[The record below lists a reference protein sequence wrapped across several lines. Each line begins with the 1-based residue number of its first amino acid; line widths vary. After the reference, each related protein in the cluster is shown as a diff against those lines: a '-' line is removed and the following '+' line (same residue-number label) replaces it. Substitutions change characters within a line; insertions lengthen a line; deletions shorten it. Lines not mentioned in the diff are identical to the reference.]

1 MWSLLK
7 SLSRS
12 SSIQVNN
19 IESILSDQYKLMQPT
34 KSTKVLNFSKIK
46 DKILPERTLMLLAVC
61 MEERLSIKISKKEFS
76 SIKTIKDLQD
86 LILVKLK
93 NNP

>member
-34 KSTKVLNFSKIK
+34 KSTKAFNFSKIK